1 MARAHERSSLTVDW
15 SQNKRKHI
23 AVASCSVALIKHSG
37 KSSLWRKGW
46 ILAHSLSW
54 QGRQGSRRMNTVVIV
69 RKQEH
74 MHVSAQLTFI
84 KFRIPS
90 YSGILSPIKISLL
103 TLVNKI
109 KIIPYRQAQR
119 SSL

>member
-1 MARAHERSSLTVDW
+1 MARAHERYSLTVDW

-46 ILAHSLSW
+46 VLAHRPEAQSIMAG
-54 QGRQGSRRMNTVVIV
+54 QA
-69 RKQEH
+69 RKQENEADDH
-74 MHVSAQLTFI
+74 TLFMVKKQERMHVSAQLT

-90 YSGILSPIKISLL
+90 YSGILSPIKINLL

-109 KIIPYRQAQR
+109 KIIP
-119 SSL
+119 